1 MTSSRGAESAEL
13 ESIRA
18 ALADLN
24 EPQRYRILA
33 SLFDDLAE
41 RGAQDRAEGTSAT
54 KVESLTKKIQSLH
67 EDNASVND
75 TLAATRADLERRQAQ
90 LEAEQNRAEELQRI
104 VEEQRGRLGLLK
116 KQIGDLEAQLEA
128 RGSEVHKAQRENEE
142 LLLKLQRTETASDQG
157 GRIESL
163 EESKAHLAAEVQRLQ
178 TDLDQVRASKDAQ
191 IEQLKASAASAG
203 SGSDG
208 CEAMLT
214 SMWKRLAAGKPPLA
228 QLGTPPDVKAAERLA
243 DAAVELVASAHAF
256 EQTMSIFLS
265 KYTKHNPSVKV
276 PWDVYKNRDDVH
288 KTAEQILAPK
298 GGKPV
303 GLLKMRLRFLYKW
316 TEAAM
321 IGCDSVIES
330 IASELRTHLMAELP
344 ELRADPN
351 RKVKDYVRA
360 DGAELF
366 LQHMREILS
375 AKLAET
381 YGRGG

>member
-1 MTSSRGAESAEL
+1 V
-13 ESIRA
+13 
-18 ALADLN
+18 LADLN
-24 EPQRYRILA
+24 EPQRFRILA
-33 SLFDDLAE
+33 SLFEDLAE
-41 RGAQDRAEGTSAT
+41 RSSRGRAEGAPASQI
-54 KVESLTKKIQSLH
+54 ESLNKKIQSLH

-75 TLAATRADLERRQAQ
+75 SLAATRADLERRQAQ

-104 VEEQRGRLGLLK
+104 VDEQRGRLELLK

-163 EESKAHLAAEVQRLQ
+163 EQSKAHLAAEVQRLQ
-178 TDLDQVRASKDAQ
+178 SDLDQARAAKDAE
-191 IEQLKASAASAG
+191 IEQLKAAATSAG
-203 SGSDG
+203 PGSDG
-208 CEAMLT
+208 CEEMLT
-214 SMWKRLAAGKPPLA
+214 KLWQRLAAGKPPLTK
-228 QLGTPPDVKAAERLA
+228 LGEPPDLKAAERLA
-243 DAAVELVASAHAF
+243 DAGVELVTSAHAF

-288 KTAEQILAPK
+288 KTAAQTLAPK

-330 IASELRTHLMAELP
+330 IASELRTHLMADLP
-344 ELRADPN
+344 ELQADPN
-351 RKVKDYVRA
+351 RKVRDYIRA